1 MLMSVKNERS
11 IKFNLGIGFKRE
23 AVLRHQFGRLLRGGL
38 SPVGRADFCPVE
50 GGSDELS
57 GVLGGRSNA
66 ASRFSSSA
74 MRASAASNCPTN
86 GSSDRISSS
95 FAAAVNLLR
104 STSGVTGSLNRVA
117 RDHVNHDRAA
127 RQPPTSRRPS

>member
-1 MLMSVKNERS
+1 MRS
-11 IKFNLGIGFKRE
+11 GFGSSARPTP
-23 AVLRHQFGRLLRGGL
+23 GRLLRGGL

-74 MRASAASNCPTN
+74 MRASAASNCPAAN
-86 GSSDRISSS
+86 RLILAEPSDEGAWRALMS
-95 FAAAVNLLR
+95 AQ
-104 STSGVTGSLNRVA
+104 A
-117 RDHVNHDRAA
+117 RAGDRAA
-127 RQPPTSRRPS
+127 VELSFE